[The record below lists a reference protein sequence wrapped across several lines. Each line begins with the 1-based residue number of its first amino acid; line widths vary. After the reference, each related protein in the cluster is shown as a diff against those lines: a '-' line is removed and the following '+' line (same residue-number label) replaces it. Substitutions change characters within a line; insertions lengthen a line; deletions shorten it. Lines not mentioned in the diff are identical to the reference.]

1 MLTHLLNFGGIEMII
16 KTILKPVFAMALLC
30 APAWAQSESDSLS
43 LGVPLNLPKIG
54 EPYLAEKF
62 GDWSLQ
68 CIRTKDA
75 KDPCEMHQLM
85 LNAEGQPM
93 SEVSL
98 FRLPQGQG
106 AIAGANII
114 VPLETLLTTPIIIG
128 FDEETRKQYPY
139 TFCNSVGCVARIGLT
154 ENEVTLFKKGA
165 VAKITVVHISRP
177 NQPITFDMSLKG
189 FTAAFNKTTV
199 IGQ

>member
-1 MLTHLLNFGGIEMII
+1 MW
-16 KTILKPVFAMALLC
+16 
-30 APAWAQSESDSLS
+30 PAWAQSESDSLS
-43 LGVPLNLPKIG
+43 LGAPLNLAKIG
-54 EPYLAEKF
+54 EPYRAEKF
-62 GDWSLQ
+62 GTVIAMHPYQRCKRS
-68 CIRTKDA
+68 R
-75 KDPCEMHQLM
+75 EMNQLL

-93 SEVSL
+93 SKVSL

-154 ENEVTLFKKGA
+154 ENEVAL
-165 VAKITVVHISRP
+165 
-177 NQPITFDMSLKG
+177 
-189 FTAAFNKTTV
+189 
-199 IGQ
+199 